1 METQISRLKK
11 WISSILLMVCLILIV
26 SLFKAY
32 LDGKFYSLETLQQ
45 YIAGFGWMAPFILTA
60 IQAAQVVFPVLP
72 GFLGCIIGT
81 ILFGWFGGFWCNY
94 IGISA
99 GSIIAF
105 LLARKYGSG
114 LVSRMFPGEKYEKWA
129 TWAAGSRF
137 YNVVLFLGM
146 VLPLFPDDYFCYFT
160 GLTKMSTRKF
170 VAIILLGKPWCI
182 LAYCIM
188 TAAMA

>member
-72 GFLGCIIGT
+72 GFLGCVVGT
-81 ILFGWFGGFWCNY
+81 LLFGWLGGLLVHGFTCIHLHIKNKLA
-94 IGISA
+94 GIK
-99 GSIIAF
+99 GNG
-105 LLARKYGSG
+105 RD
-114 LVSRMFPGEKYEKWA
+114 
-129 TWAAGSRF
+129 T
-137 YNVVLFLGM
+137 
-146 VLPLFPDDYFCYFT
+146 D
-160 GLTKMSTRKF
+160 
-170 VAIILLGKPWCI
+170 AI
-182 LAYCIM
+182 
-188 TAAMA
+188 